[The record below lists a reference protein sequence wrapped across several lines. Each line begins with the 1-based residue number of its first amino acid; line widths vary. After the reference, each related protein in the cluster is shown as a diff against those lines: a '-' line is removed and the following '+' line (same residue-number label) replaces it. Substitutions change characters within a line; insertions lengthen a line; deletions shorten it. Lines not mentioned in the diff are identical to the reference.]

1 MFYFTS
7 PSLHMVGGGHL
18 GWLVSE
24 VSVQMQQARG
34 KGKRV
39 TFLAQKYVF
48 LPRHFCLGYD
58 NLHSKRRNI

>member
-1 MFYFTS
+1 
-7 PSLHMVGGGHL
+7 MVGGGHL

>member
-1 MFYFTS
+1 
-7 PSLHMVGGGHL
+7 VGGGHL

-48 LPRHFCLGYD
+48 LPRHFCLSYD